1 MQPNRISEHVRK
13 EAARA
18 AYDDRPVSQLCSAE
32 ERVWQEVQALFHI
45 GGTPTVNLERAL
57 NLLETRCRVGV
68 IDEVFSCSAGCVLLC
83 DPDIDQLDR
92 AEALCE
98 AQTHA
103 ALMLPKGRRR
113 EEMLAG
119 ASRHEGTIARRRGL
133 PAQALELDRR
143 AWHRSDHPR
152 DLANVLIDLLRC
164 GLETDARQLILET
177 QLTRDTAYAQALA
190 HIVYDDIDLAI
201 LVPLDNLDG
210 PR

>member
-1 MQPNRISEHVRK
+1 MQPNRISEHLRK

-18 AYDDRPVSQLCSAE
+18 AYDDRPVSQLSSAE
-32 ERVWQEVQALFHI
+32 QRVWQEVQIQFHI
-45 GGTPTVNLERAL
+45 GGTPAVNLERAL
-57 NLLETRCRVGV
+57 TLLETRCRAGV
-68 IDEVFSCSAGCVLLC
+68 VDEVFSCSAGCVLLC

-92 AEALCE
+92 AEALCA

-113 EEMLAG
+113 QEMLAG
-119 ASRHEGTIARRRGL
+119 ASRHAGTIARRRGH
-133 PAQALELDRR
+133 PTRALELDRR
-143 AWHRSDHPR
+143 AWQRSDHPR

-164 GLETDARQLILET
+164 EREADARQLMLET

-190 HIVYDDIDLAI
+190 HIVYDDIDLAM
-201 LVPLDNLDG
+201 LAPFEKKQG